1 MTHKEAV
8 KNALEMLGG
17 KAQLK
22 QIYPVAIKLIGNN
35 TQSKDIKAT
44 IRRELNS
51 SPLVFKS
58 TPGQEG
64 SWELLFYQE
73 ELAKRDEK
81 IAELEAS
88 LLAKNNE
95 FKAVKTEDG
104 FVSRLIEKLCTF
116 WKDDKKTICEFRKV
130 LDSLGRAD
138 VVEELDTLLEK
149 KAKKVKIPI
158 RKISDKIVVNGDYVV
173 NKQVDNEVN
182 NVERGA
188 TGININKEKIE

>member
-8 KNALEMLGG
+8 KKALEMLGG

-73 ELAKRDEK
+73 ELTKRDEK

-104 FVSRLIEKLCTF
+104 
-116 WKDDKKTICEFRKV
+116 
-130 LDSLGRAD
+130 
-138 VVEELDTLLEK
+138 LDTLLEK
-149 KAKKVKIPI
+149 KAKKVKMPI
-158 RKISDKIVVNGDYVV
+158 SKNPDKIVVNGDYVV